1 MTDKEL
7 ETAFNEAIN
16 YFQLIKDLSNRELA
30 PSEDDY
36 LNLNRAYFRIC
47 TNFYDSFLF
56 LIGNGKPFPA
66 IVILRSLLEIY
77 TKGIYLEL
85 IEKPKG
91 KDVKP
96 FISGEKDFPSFFKM
110 ASALDKFGEEG
121 KNGLEGMFKQFTK
134 QDLAHYEK
142 FSLFTHGRGEL
153 VQAFMKSD
161 KIALN
166 LDAVSDLIHSA
177 RGMYETF
184 SLYYFGLQKQAN
196 AYQELAKELKKS
208 AMYNNRNTQVN

>member
-1 MTDKEL
+1 MTAKEL
-7 ETAFNEAIN
+7 QTVFDEAKN
-16 YFQLIKDLSNRELA
+16 HFQFIKDLSNTKLA
-30 PSEDDY
+30 QSEDDY

-56 LIGNGKPFPA
+56 LIENVKPFPA
-66 IVILRSLLEIY
+66 IVILRSLLEIF

-91 KDVKP
+91 TDVKP
-96 FISGEKDFPSFFKM
+96 LISGEKDFPSFFKM

-134 QDLAHYEK
+134 QDLAQYEK
-142 FSLFTHGRGEL
+142 FSLFTHGRGEF

-161 KIALN
+161 EAALN
-166 LDAVSDLIHSA
+166 LDAVSDLILSA

-184 SLYYFGLQKQAN
+184 ALFYFGLQKQTN
-196 AYQELAKELKKS
+196 AFQKLAEKLQKS
-208 AMYNNRNTQVN
+208 ALYKNRNA

>member
-1 MTDKEL
+1 MTVEEL
-7 ETAFNEAIN
+7 QTAFDEAIN
-16 YFQLIKDLSNRELA
+16 NFQLIKELSNGELA

-47 TNFYDSFLF
+47 TNFYDSFLC
-56 LIGNGKPFPA
+56 LIDSGKPFAA

-91 KDVKP
+91 TDVKP
-96 FISGEKDFPSFFKM
+96 LISGEKDFPSFFKM

-121 KNGLEGMFKQFTK
+121 RNGLEGMFKQFTK
-134 QDLAHYEK
+134 QDLAQYEK
-142 FSLFTHGRGEL
+142 FSLFTHGRGEF

-161 KIALN
+161 KVL
-166 LDAVSDLIHSA
+166 LSPDAVSDLIHSA

-184 SLYYFGLQKQAN
+184 SLYYFGLQKQTSALRKLAN
-196 AYQELAKELKKS
+196 ELQKS
-208 AMYNNRNTQVN
+208 AMYNNRNA

>member
-1 MTDKEL
+1 MTAEEL
-7 ETAFNEAIN
+7 ETAFDEAVN

-47 TNFYDSFLF
+47 TDFYDSFLF

-77 TKGIYLEL
+77 TKGIYLEF

-91 KDVKP
+91 TDVKP
-96 FISGEKDFPSFFKM
+96 LISGEKDFPSFFKM
-110 ASALDKFGEEG
+110 TSALDKFGEEG

-134 QDLAHYEK
+134 QDLAQYEK
-142 FSLFTHGRGEL
+142 FSFFTHGRGEF
-153 VQAFMKSD
+153 VQAFMELDRAKLSR
-161 KIALN
+161 
-166 LDAVSDLIHSA
+166 DAVSDLIHTA

-184 SLYYFGLQKQAN
+184 SLFYFGLQKQTSAHQKL
-196 AYQELAKELKKS
+196 AGELQKS
-208 AMYNNRNTQVN
+208 ALYNNRNS